1 MKRIAIL
8 SAFCFS
14 LFGAAPV
21 LAENQAAPPVITVS
35 APSPLAPADRYFGK
49 LKMSVLGMRNAIKD
63 ITAVIDATDSA
74 ATDDLAKQYHKLGF
88 VEDAL
93 LDLKTQYPADTWIA
107 PLGLN
112 LARAFTKL
120 HIEDAAVHANDTV
133 DWLIAEYPKTQEG
146 FLAKDLLH
154 ASFALIP
161 VTDIPIEPTIG
172 PDTTP

>member
-1 MKRIAIL
+1 MKRLALL

-21 LAENQAAPPVITVS
+21 LAENQAAPTIIAVS

-74 ATDDLAKQYHKLGF
+74 ATNDLAKQYHKLTF

-93 LDLKTQYPADTWIA
+93 LDLKTQYPADSWIA

-112 LARAFTKL
+112 LAKAFVKL
-120 HIEDAAVHANDTV
+120 HIEDATVDANDTV
-133 DWLIAEYPKTQEG
+133 DWLIAEYPKTTEG
-146 FLAKDLLH
+146 FLAKDLLNT
-154 ASFALIP
+154 SFVVIP
-161 VTDIPIEPTIG
+161 VTDIPIESTIG
-172 PDTTP
+172 PDSTP